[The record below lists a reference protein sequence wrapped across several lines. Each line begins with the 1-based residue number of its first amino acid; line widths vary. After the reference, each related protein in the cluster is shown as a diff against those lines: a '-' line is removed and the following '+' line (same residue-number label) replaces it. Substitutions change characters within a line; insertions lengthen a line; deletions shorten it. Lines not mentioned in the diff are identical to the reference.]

1 MHTPLVVYDPDPA
14 ADGTRGSD
22 NDALVESID
31 LAPTFVG
38 AAGGPPLDHIFE
50 GRSLLPLLRGA
61 PGEWRDAAVS
71 ELDYS
76 FRRAGL
82 ELQVPQD
89 RARAWMMRSK
99 RWKYVLYEGF
109 RPQLFDLENDPR
121 ELVDRGADPALA
133 SVRAEYD
140 ERLFEWARNRR
151 SRITISNEDVA
162 KRVDTHKRRGI
173 IIGEW

>member
-1 MHTPLVVYDPDPA
+1 M
-14 ADGTRGSD
+14 
-22 NDALVESID
+22 
-31 LAPTFVG
+31 
-38 AAGGPPLDHIFE
+38 
-50 GRSLLPLLRGA
+50 
-61 PGEWRDAAVS
+61 S

-82 ELQVPQD
+82 DLQVPAD
-89 RARAWMMRSK
+89 KARAWMIRSK
-99 RWKYVLYEGF
+99 KWKYVFYEGF

-151 SRITISNEDVA
+151 TRITMSNEDVA
-162 KRVDTHKRRGI
+162 KRADTHKRRGI
-173 IIGEW
+173 TIGEW